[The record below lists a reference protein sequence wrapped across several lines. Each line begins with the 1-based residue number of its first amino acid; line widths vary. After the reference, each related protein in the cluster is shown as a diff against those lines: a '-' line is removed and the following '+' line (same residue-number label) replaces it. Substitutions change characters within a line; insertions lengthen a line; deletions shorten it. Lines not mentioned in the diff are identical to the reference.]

1 MAVSLKSS
9 SSRWAKSGEGQS
21 WKQGS
26 SVTARFLFLKYCN
39 GLQQQQGSSAELNK
53 KMGDGYSDNF
63 FGFVEAQKSHEKPI
77 SNSSSSCQKHQYKT
91 RSRWK
96 KNRVL
101 PLGLAS
107 LSGCFGPSS
116 R

>member
-63 FGFVEAQKSHEKPI
+63 FGFVEAQKVMRNPSPTLRLAARNI
-77 SNSSSSCQKHQYKT
+77 NTKHAAVGRRTEY
-91 RSRWK
+91 S
-96 KNRVL
+96 
-101 PLGLAS
+101 P
-107 LSGCFGPSS
+107 
-116 R
+116 